1 MDSTLDLLGIST
13 LIGGALVVLSIVL
26 GFLTSRVGLPVLLIF
41 LAMGMLAGEDGLGKI
56 VFNNYQLSFWI
67 ANIALAMI
75 LLDGGLRT
83 PLSIFR
89 VALKPAILLST
100 VGVLLTCL
108 LMGFFAVVFFD
119 LPIGIALLFGAIV
132 SSTDA
137 AAVFALLKNSG
148 IRLNERVEATLEI
161 ESGINDPMAI
171 FLTIL
176 AISFLLEGPKT
187 SELVQSLDVLW
198 MLAKQ
203 LGLGILIA
211 YLCGY
216 TFVRLLRRL
225 KVEAFHNHGLNALL
239 VAAAG
244 ISVFGLSTYL
254 GGSGFLSIYI
264 FGLVLGNQKMRF
276 VKTIVPAMDGLA
288 WLFQSSMFLL
298 LGLLATPSQIL
309 ASLGSGL
316 GLAMI
321 LMFIVRPLAVI
332 PCLYFFRYSFK
343 EMFFISWV
351 GLRGAV
357 PIVLAIFPIIAG
369 VDNQRLMLDFALL
382 VVITSLL
389 LQGSTISVL
398 ARRLGLV
405 LPDATDRNAQRK
417 TFGSFGL
424 DGAAQMT
431 EIAFFYGLT
440 VDPNSKKTLDE
451 WLKAQLAK
459 PPVVGDIVQT
469 PLVAFVVKEMKG
481 NTIIRVGVL
490 QAT

>member
-1 MDSTLDLLGIST
+1 
-13 LIGGALVVLSIVL
+13 
-26 GFLTSRVGLPVLLIF
+26 
-41 LAMGMLAGEDGLGKI
+41 
-56 VFNNYQLSFWI
+56 
-67 ANIALAMI
+67 
-75 LLDGGLRT
+75 
-83 PLSIFR
+83 
-89 VALKPAILLST
+89 
-100 VGVLLTCL
+100 
-108 LMGFFAVVFFD
+108 
-119 LPIGIALLFGAIV
+119 
-132 SSTDA
+132 
-137 AAVFALLKNSG
+137 
-148 IRLNERVEATLEI
+148 
-161 ESGINDPMAI
+161 
-171 FLTIL
+171 
-176 AISFLLEGPKT
+176 
-187 SELVQSLDVLW
+187 
-198 MLAKQ
+198 
-203 LGLGILIA
+203 
-211 YLCGY
+211 
-216 TFVRLLRRL
+216 
-225 KVEAFHNHGLNALL
+225 
-239 VAAAG
+239 
-244 ISVFGLSTYL
+244 
-254 GGSGFLSIYI
+254 
-264 FGLVLGNQKMRF
+264 
-276 VKTIVPAMDGLA
+276 
-288 WLFQSSMFLL
+288 
-298 LGLLATPSQIL
+298 
-309 ASLGSGL
+309 
-316 GLAMI
+316 
-321 LMFIVRPLAVI
+321 
-332 PCLYFFRYSFK
+332 
-343 EMFFISWV
+343 MFFISWV